1 MTSKSNQRLKNFLPI
16 LDWLPHYKRS
26 DLKGDIPAGLTV
38 GVMLIPQGMAYAM
51 LAGLPPIHGLY
62 AVTVPLIL
70 YVLFGTSR
78 QLAVGPVAI
87 VSLLT
92 ATGIETLS
100 PSNPEQYLLYVL
112 TLAFLV
118 GLIQI
123 LMGLFKLGFVV
134 NFLSHPVISGFT
146 SAAAIVIG
154 LSQIKHLLGLDLPNT
169 AYFHEMVLSIFQNL
183 GKIHWPTFGMGIM
196 GILIIAYGKKIH
208 SAFPSALMA
217 VIVGVLLVW
226 SFGLEDRGI
235 GIMGDVPGGLP
246 SLSYPLFDF
255 SIWQGLLPIA
265 VTISLIGF
273 AESFAIAKTIQSK
286 HKTYRLNA
294 NQELI
299 GLGMANFGAAFFR
312 GYPVTGGFSRTAVN
326 HEAGAKTG
334 LSSIISAG
342 LIVLTLLFFTDLFYY
357 LPNAILGAVILV
369 AISGL
374 IDTKGAFQL
383 WKRDKADFSMLA
395 ATFMTTLILGVE
407 IGIAT
412 GMVLSLLMVIYK
424 ASRPHMAQLARVPGT
439 HIFRNIER
447 FDNLELREDLLI
459 VRADGPIYFA
469 NVEFIKDRMDK
480 WIGEK
485 KRALRVVLFNMESV
499 TSLDSTG
506 AHEMG
511 EWISE
516 WRSEGLE
523 VFVTGA
529 KGPVRDAFSR
539 LGMTDYIGAERM
551 FVDDHSAIKY
561 LEQTRDMGETSSLI
575 NYAIQSKASPKKKP

>member
-1 MTSKSNQRLKNFLPI
+1 MPI
-16 LDWLPHYKRS
+16 LEWLPNYKRT

-38 GVMLIPQGMAYAM
+38 GIMLIPQGMAYAM

-62 AVTVPLIL
+62 AVTVPLVL

-92 ATGIETLS
+92 ATGIGMLDS
-100 PSNPEQYLLYVL
+100 SNADQYLLYVL

-118 GLIQI
+118 GLIQV
-123 LMGLFKLGFVV
+123 LMGVLKLGFVV

-154 LSQIKHLLGLDLPNT
+154 LSQIKHLLKLDLPNS
-169 AYFHEMVLSIFQNL
+169 AYFLEMVVSISRNL
-183 GKIHWPTFGMGIM
+183 GDIHWLTLGIGAA
-196 GILIIAYGKKIH
+196 GILIIIYGKKIH
-208 SAFPSALMA
+208 AAFPSALTA
-217 VIVGVLLVW
+217 VIIGVLLVW
-226 SFGLEDRGI
+226 SLGLIDHGVQI
-235 GIMGDVPGGLP
+235 VGDVPKGLP
-246 SLSYPLFDF
+246 GFSYPSFDL
-255 SIWQGLLPIA
+255 SIWGRLLPIA

-286 HKTYRLNA
+286 HKTYRLDA

-334 LSSIISAG
+334 LASVISVG
-342 LIVLTLLFFTDLFYY
+342 LIILTLLFFTDLFYY
-357 LPNAILGAVILV
+357 LPSAILGAVILV
-369 AISGL
+369 AVSGL
-374 IDTKGAFQL
+374 IDIKGALKL
-383 WKRDKADFSMLA
+383 WKKDRADFYMLA
-395 ATFMTTLILGVE
+395 ATFLATLLLGVE

-439 HIFRNIER
+439 HLFRNIAR
-447 FDNLELREDLLI
+447 FDNLEVREDLLV
-459 VRADGPIYFA
+459 VRVDGPIYFA

-485 KRALRVVLFNMESV
+485 RGTVRAILFNMESV

-506 AHEMG
+506 AHEME
-511 EWISE
+511 EWINE
-516 WRSEGLE
+516 WRSDGLD
-523 VFVTGA
+523 VFITGA
-529 KGPVRDAFSR
+529 KGPVRDVFIR
-539 LGMTDYIGAERM
+539 MGLTDYVGVERM
-551 FVDDHSAIKY
+551 FVDDHSAVEY
-561 LEQTRDMGETSSLI
+561 LERIHNKGEFNRLTD
-575 NYAIQSKASPKKKP
+575 YAIQSEEFRKKKP